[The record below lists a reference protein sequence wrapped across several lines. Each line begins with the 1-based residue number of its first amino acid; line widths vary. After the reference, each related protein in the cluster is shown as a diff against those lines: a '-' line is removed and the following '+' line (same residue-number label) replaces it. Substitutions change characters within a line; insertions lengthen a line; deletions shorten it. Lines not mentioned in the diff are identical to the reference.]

1 MQPLKRIIG
10 DSRIV
15 QLGEQSHGDGT
26 CFETKI
32 RLIRFLH
39 QEMDFDV
46 LAFESGLYDC
56 RRAWQALQAGDDP
69 ESAAQLGVF
78 GIWTGSAQTT
88 PLWDYLGEQAGST
101 RPLELAGF
109 DYQFTAAASSR
120 FLLEDLLQLM
130 EQVGALDI
138 SIDERERF
146 GEQLQQLIAGQ
157 HPDGSRDEFLKTLLR
172 LDSALAAPGSL
183 PDERDA
189 KFWKQQLESLAE
201 YCGRQWEPAESGM
214 DQVMARDSQMAEN
227 LVWLAKEYFAD
238 RKIIVWA
245 ASFHIMRNP
254 AGIRVPDGSVD
265 YKDTIQMGEHVYQA
279 LGDQVFTVAFTAGS
293 GQAGTWF
300 GAPRA
305 IGAAPEGTL
314 ESLCEAAGLENGL
327 LPLRNR
333 TGDATWLG
341 EYLYARP
348 LGYTWMQ
355 AKWPDHFDAI
365 IYNREMKPSTR

>member
-1 MQPLKRIIG
+1 MKQIIG

-39 QEMDFDV
+39 QEMGFDV

-56 RRAWQALQAGDDP
+56 RRAWQALQAGEDP
-69 ESAAQLGVF
+69 ESAARLGVF
-78 GIWTGSAQTT
+78 GIWTGSAQTA
-88 PLWDYLGEQAGST
+88 PLWDYLGEQASGP

-109 DYQFTAAASSR
+109 DCQFTAAASSQY
-120 FLLEDLLQLM
+120 LLEDLLKLM

-138 SIDERERF
+138 SINERERF

-157 HPDGSRDEFLKTLLR
+157 KPDGSRDEFLKTLLR
-172 LDSALAAPGSL
+172 LDTAIAAADGSL
-183 PDERDA
+183 PGERDA

-201 YCGRQWEPAESGM
+201 HCGRQWEPAEAGM
-214 DQVMARDSQMAEN
+214 DPVMARDIQMAEN
-227 LVWLAKEYFAD
+227 LVWLANEHFPD

-254 AGIRVPDGSVD
+254 PGIRVPGGSVN
-265 YKDTIQMGEHVYQA
+265 YEDTVQMGEHVHRV

-300 GAPRA
+300 GSPWS
-305 IGAAPEGTL
+305 IGTAPEGTL

-327 LPLRNR
+327 VPLRNR
-333 TGDATWLG
+333 TGDAAWLG
-341 EYLYARP
+341 EYQYARP